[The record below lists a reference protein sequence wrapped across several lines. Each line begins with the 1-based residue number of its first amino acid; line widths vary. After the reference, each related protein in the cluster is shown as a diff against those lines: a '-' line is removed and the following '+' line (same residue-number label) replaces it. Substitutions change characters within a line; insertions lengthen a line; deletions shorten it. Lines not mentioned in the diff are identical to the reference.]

1 MSRINV
7 IQSFYISQ
15 YAFKMHVLFDCS
27 WNNGTYQY
35 LFFHL
40 SDGIIISLLYL
51 KEKLQYL

>member
-40 SDGIIISLLYL
+40 SDGIIISRLYL